1 LAETMSSTA
10 FEEGENVFEQGDDGD
25 AFYVVTEGE
34 VEVLRK
40 EPGSKELRVLSVM
53 GFGAY
58 FGERALLTNQVRYA
72 TVRSASKR
80 LFTVSITRHAFE
92 SAIGTRLE
100 NIVPDRYKMEEQEL
114 LRHLAGV
121 PLFSKLNVEQLK
133 LVAAR
138 CTEVTFE
145 KDAEVIRQGDS
156 GDAFYIL
163 VRGVA
168 AVLRWPEDEMGIPQD
183 GRQRAPTGWQYQDED
198 TPPPQPDVL
207 QELRAW
213 DAFGERALLKDEARY
228 ATVRVTSDSLTAMSI
243 ARDVFDEALGRRA
256 AATRRM
262 LMQMTGLSKF
272 AMRLKHL

>member
-1 LAETMSSTA
+1 
-10 FEEGENVFEQGDDGD
+10 
-25 AFYVVTEGE
+25 
-34 VEVLRK
+34 
-40 EPGSKELRVLSVM
+40 
-53 GFGAY
+53 
-58 FGERALLTNQVRYA
+58 
-72 TVRSASKR
+72 
-80 LFTVSITRHAFE
+80 VSITRHAFE